1 VQTDNLDL
9 IRAQGLELVSVT
21 HGAGKNE
28 NQRKQN
34 QKQSAPAKN
43 QEQPPIML
51 SLFIRRHVLILNQ
64 TQQIVNSFEI
74 DAEWAKIEQEAT
86 EKTEMIFGSMSDG
99 GMGTSTP
106 YLQWLLKRL
115 WGGFA

>member
-1 VQTDNLDL
+1 MQTDNLDL

-28 NQRKQN
+28 NQRKKN
-34 QKQSAPAKN
+34 QKQSATTKN

-74 DAEWAKIEQEAT
+74 DAESA
-86 EKTEMIFGSMSDG
+86 
-99 GMGTSTP
+99 
-106 YLQWLLKRL
+106 RL
-115 WGGFA
+115 NRRQRSKQR